1 MTRFYFDW
9 AASAIPDTPL
19 LQLAFQQSLE
29 NYANPSARHFQGRS
43 ARSLL
48 ESARSR
54 CAAVLGVP
62 PSSLYFTSGGTES
75 NQLVLQSPVFAPPG
89 GRAVPSAAFFSAV
102 EHPSVLDNAR
112 FLEAAG
118 CAVHLVNPE
127 QDGRVSPETL
137 TRSLERF
144 QDHDGGKGG
153 TAKHHTTGCRLR
165 LVAIMAV
172 NNETGAIQDIPALV
186 AAVRSF
192 CRDRGLPQVHFHCD
206 AVQAIGK
213 TALDLAA
220 WGVDSAS
227 ISAHKLGGPRGIGLL
242 YLRRKLESRSSG
254 GHQESGLRSGTEN
267 LFGALGLAL
276 ALERHTS
283 SDAMNLDMATARL
296 TRLLTALRTLPAD
309 PSASAP
315 SASSACLP
323 IPADRTEND
332 PRFSPYILQL
342 RCPGIPGEVMVR
354 ALDDLGIA
362 VSTGSA
368 CSSNSPRRVVL
379 EAMGLAPSHA
389 FEGFRIS
396 PGWSTTDADID
407 ALVDGIQK
415 VRSILISAQST
426 SVL

>member
-1 MTRFYFDW
+1 MTRVYFDW

-19 LQLAFQQSLE
+19 LQLSLQQSLE
-29 NYANPSARHFQGRS
+29 DFANPSAKHSEGRS
-43 ARSLL
+43 ARKLL
-48 ESARSR
+48 ENARSR
-54 CAAVLGVP
+54 CATVLGIP
-62 PSSLYFTSGGTES
+62 PASLCFTSGGTES
-75 NQLVLQSPVFAPPG
+75 NQLVLQSPIFAPPG
-89 GRAVPSAAFFSAV
+89 GLAVPSAALFSSI

-118 CAVHLVNPE
+118 CAVQLMNPD
-127 QDGRVSPETL
+127 QDGRVTPEAL
-137 TRSLERF
+137 TRNLERF
-144 QDHDGGKGG
+144 HANDAVKSP
-153 TAKHHTTGCRLR
+153 TGNRRLR
-165 LVAIMAV
+165 LVSIMAV
-172 NNETGAIQDIPALV
+172 NNETGAIQDISALV

-192 CRDRGLPQVHFHCD
+192 CREHGLPPVHFHCD

-213 TALDLAA
+213 STLDLAA
-220 WGVDSAS
+220 WGVDSAA

-242 YLRRKLESRSSG
+242 YLRRKLETRSAG

-276 ALERHTS
+276 ALESHAS
-283 SDAMNLDMATARL
+283 SDALNLSLTAASARL
-296 TRLLTALRTLPAD
+296 ARLLTALRTLP
-309 PSASAP
+309 SP
-315 SASSACLP
+315 SASSSPSACVP
-323 IPADRTEND
+323 IPADRTQND

-368 CSSNSPRRVVL
+368 CSTNSPRRVVL

-396 PGWSTTDADID
+396 QGWSTTDADID
-407 ALVDGIQK
+407 ALVDGIRR
-415 VRSILISAQST
+415 VRSILISGQKT
-426 SVL
+426 SIL